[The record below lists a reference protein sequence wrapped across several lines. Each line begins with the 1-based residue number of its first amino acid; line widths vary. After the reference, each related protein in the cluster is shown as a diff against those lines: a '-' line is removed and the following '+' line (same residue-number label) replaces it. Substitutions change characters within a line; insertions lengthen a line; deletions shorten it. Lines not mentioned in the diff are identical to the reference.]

1 VAADTTSP
9 RHDAEGAGKKSP
21 KKRRMHPLVELVGL
35 VVLALLLALGIQ
47 KFLVKPYQIPSGS
60 MLPTLEIKQRV
71 LVNRLSNRL
80 GSEPKVGDIV
90 VFHPPRGAEPGDSG
104 LEPGVGSTA
113 PGICAVQDS
122 MSEGKPCAK
131 SVGGTWNDENYIKRV
146 VAGPGDLIAVREG
159 RVILN
164 GKRTNEP
171 FISDTCEGQT
181 TSGSPCTLP
190 QAIRVPAGHYYMMGD
205 NRGESNDSRFW
216 GPVPEDAVVGKAFAT
231 YWPPNRIGGV

>member
-1 VAADTTSP
+1 MAADATSP
-9 RHDAEGAGKKSP
+9 RPDAGGAGKKS
-21 KKRRMHPLVELVGL
+21 KRRIHPLVELVGL

-71 LVNRLSNRL
+71 LVNRIAHRL
-80 GSEPKVGDIV
+80 GSDPKIGDIV

-104 LEPGVGSTA
+104 LEPNSGSTA
-113 PGICAVQDS
+113 AGVCAEADS
-122 MSEGKPCAK
+122 MSDGKPCAK
-131 SVGGTWNDENYIKRV
+131 SVGGTWSGENYIKRV

-164 GKRTNEP
+164 GKRTDEP

-181 TSGSPCTLP
+181 TAGSPCTLP
-190 QAIRVPAGHYYMMGD
+190 KAIRVPAGHYYMMGD

-216 GPVPEDAVVGKAFAT
+216 GPVPRDAVVGKAFAT

>member
-1 VAADTTSP
+1 
-9 RHDAEGAGKKSP
+9 
-21 KKRRMHPLVELVGL
+21 MHPLVELVGL

-80 GSEPKVGDIV
+80 GSDPKVGDIV

-113 PGICAVQDS
+113 
-122 MSEGKPCAK
+122 
-131 SVGGTWNDENYIKRV
+131 
-146 VAGPGDLIAVREG
+146 VREG

-171 FISDTCEGQT
+171 FISDTCEGET

-216 GPVPEDAVVGKAFAT
+216 GPVPRDAVVGKAFAT